1 MSKIVVKIKADPAM
15 GITLN
20 DIANAEC
27 TLGGLQHN
35 DINFSTIWNSFN
47 FGEKVY
53 INDWS
58 LKDNTLQQV
67 IDNATEQA
75 VVYTAIVAPQTTS
88 GSDLTLTING
98 KTYQSNGS
106 LFGVLKR
113 NRVYTYTVTIKPSEL
128 SLIATQKDWDDGGE
142 HFAEL

>member
-15 GITLN
+15 GITLD

-27 TLGGLQHN
+27 TLGGLQHD
-35 DINFSTIWNSFN
+35 DINFSTTWNSFN
-47 FGEKVY
+47 FDNRAP

-58 LKDNTLQQV
+58 LKDNTIQQV

-75 VVYTAIVAPQTTS
+75 VIYTAIVASQTAS

-113 NRVYTYTVTIKPSEL
+113 NRIYTYTVTIKPS
-128 SLIATQKDWDDGGE
+128 S
-142 HFAEL
+142 